1 MTTLES
7 PRFCSRFCVGLSG
20 GIASG
25 KSTVAQLFAD
35 LGAAIV
41 DTDVIAHQLTR
52 HNGAAMPAIAAAFGA
67 AFVNQDGS
75 LNRVAMRARVFANP
89 SERQRLE
96 TILHPMINAET
107 RAQGASVAGD
117 YVMFVVPLLVESAQW
132 RTQVDRF
139 LIVDCPAELQ
149 RQRLLLRPTMTAV
162 QADQILAVQA
172 GRETRLAVA
181 DDVIYNSDSV
191 DIQGLKAQVQRL
203 HLQYTCCT

>member
-7 PRFCSRFCVGLSG
+7 PRSCSRFCVGLSG

-117 YVMFVVPLLVESAQW
+117 YVMFVVPLLVESA
-132 RTQVDRF
+132 
-139 LIVDCPAELQ
+139 
-149 RQRLLLRPTMTAV
+149 
-162 QADQILAVQA
+162 
-172 GRETRLAVA
+172 
-181 DDVIYNSDSV
+181 
-191 DIQGLKAQVQRL
+191 
-203 HLQYTCCT
+203 